1 MQIYKNWL
9 TANGVKFEE
18 MPFGLTFKYQGA
30 SFILFDN
37 STDKLYLNL
46 SMPNIWDVD
55 GQEVKVLRVAN
66 KINCEIKAIKVTL
79 RNNAVWLNIEM
90 FIDNTPDVE
99 DFMERILGI
108 MLECRMKFAF
118 EMHNS

>member
-9 TANGVKFEE
+9 TANNVKFEE
-18 MPFGLTFKYQGA
+18 LPFGLTFKYQGA
-30 SFILFDN
+30 NFILFDN
-37 STDKLYLNL
+37 STDKQYLNL

-55 GQEVKVLRVAN
+55 GEEVKVLRAAN
-66 KINCEIKAIKVTL
+66 KVNCEFKAIKVTVM
-79 RNNAVWLNIEM
+79 NNSVWLNIEM

-99 DFMERILGI
+99 DFMDRILGI
-108 MLECRMKFAF
+108 LLECRMKFAF